1 MGWKRWPER
10 EVVGMN
16 FAIVDDEAESVSVLR
31 SYLERCCQEKNI
43 AVSIF
48 VFQDGLDFITNYVP
62 KYDAVFLDIRM
73 RRSNGLE
80 IAEKMR
86 ELDGEVSLV
95 FVTNIHSMAVEGYR
109 YDAINFL
116 TKPISYISVKNTL
129 EKLLRRQRLRE
140 GDSLYLLSEMGM
152 KKIPI
157 RQIVYIE
164 VYVHTI
170 TIHTVDEVIERRGSL
185 KKYEEL
191 LKSEY
196 FIYIHRS
203 YMINLR
209 YLTEIRQNYAYVGQE
224 KLQIAGTR
232 KKAVMEALARY
243 LDGGNE

>member
-1 MGWKRWPER
+1 
-10 EVVGMN
+10 MN
-16 FAIVDDEAESVSVLR
+16 FAIVDDEEESVSILQ
-31 SYLERCCQEKNI
+31 SYLERCCKEKGMN
-43 AVSIF
+43 VSVF
-48 VFQDGLDFITNYVP
+48 VFSDGLDFITNYMP

-73 RRSNGLE
+73 RHSNGLE

-86 ELDGEVSLV
+86 ELDNDVSLI

-116 TKPISYISVKNTL
+116 TKPISYTAVANTV
-129 EKLLRRQRLRE
+129 EKLIRRQRLHE
-140 GDSLYLLSEMGM
+140 GESLYLVSEMGI

-191 LKSEY
+191 LKNEY

-209 YLTEIRQNYAYVGQE
+209 YLTEIRQNYAYVGKE
-224 KLQIAGTR
+224 KLLIARTR

-243 LDGGNE
+243 LDGGQE